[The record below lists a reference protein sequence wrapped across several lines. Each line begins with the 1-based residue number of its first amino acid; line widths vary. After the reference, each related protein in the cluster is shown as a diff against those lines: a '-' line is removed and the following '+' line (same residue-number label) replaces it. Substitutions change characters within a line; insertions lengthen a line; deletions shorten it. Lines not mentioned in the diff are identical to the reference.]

1 MVVTGASST
10 SDVAVVGSPAPLKTR
25 GRNAIS
31 ENALRL
37 RRSVASLS
45 APPQEWSQ
53 ISLDD
58 LRDCQEA
65 LYIGRPH
72 VAARVM

>member
-31 ENALRL
+31 ENALGCGAASPRSL
-37 RRSVASLS
+37 LHRRSGPRS
-45 APPQEWSQ
+45 PWT
-53 ISLDD
+53 ISGI
-58 LRDCQEA
+58 CQEA

-72 VAARVM
+72 AAARVT

>member
-58 LRDCQEA
+58 LRD
-65 LYIGRPH
+65 LSGGSLHRRPH
-72 VAARVM
+72 VAARVT